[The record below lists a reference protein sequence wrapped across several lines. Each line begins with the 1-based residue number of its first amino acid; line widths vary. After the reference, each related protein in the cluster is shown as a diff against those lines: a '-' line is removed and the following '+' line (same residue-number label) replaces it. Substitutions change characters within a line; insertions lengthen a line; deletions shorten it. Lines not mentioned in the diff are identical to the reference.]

1 MNEQQ
6 QAERITCSAA
16 GPSLRDRLRNAAA
29 AHSIP
34 LKVEIELTK
43 RCNLRCVHCYAATSV
58 EQQEVETCRWLQV
71 VDELAELGC
80 LGIVLTGGEIALR
93 DDFLEVARRARER
106 RMDLSVLTNG
116 TLLSDEQL
124 DELARLKAGVGVSI
138 YGATAATHDL
148 VTGVP
153 GSFEGAVRTLERLRS
168 RGVRRVMHTVLMNEN
183 IDEFSDMVQLA
194 ETLDCRYLFDPNVVP
209 RADGSDDVL
218 VHRVGVDRLREFY
231 AHSALFN
238 KTREGRIAREP
249 GEPERRVPGP
259 CAAGITAAFIEAN
272 GDVLPCMGFPPAFGN
287 IITGTFRE
295 AWTSQIAQEH
305 RRLMNK
311 PPAVCGQCALL
322 GYCTARC
329 PRLAYLE
336 THDMTRP
343 NSRACE
349 LARMVRELKS
359 ELSGSE
365 TVSDTI
371 SDTVVC

>member
-1 MNEQQ
+1 VNEQQ
-6 QAERITCSAA
+6 QAERITRRAA
-16 GPSLRDRLRNAAA
+16 GPSLRDRLRSAAA

-43 RCNLRCVHCYAATSV
+43 RCNLRCVHCYAATAV
-58 EQQEVETCRWLQV
+58 AQPEVETRRWLQV

-80 LGIVLTGGEIALR
+80 LGVVLTGGEITLR
-93 DDFLEVARRARER
+93 SDFLEVARRVRER
-106 RMDLSVLTNG
+106 RMALSVLTNG
-116 TLLSDEQL
+116 TPVSDEQL

-153 GSFEGAVRTLERLRS
+153 GSFDRAVRTLEGLRLR
-168 RGVRRVMHTVLMNEN
+168 GIRRVLHTVLMTEN
-183 IDEFSDMVQLA
+183 IDEFSDIVQLA
-194 ETLDCRYLFDPNVVP
+194 ETLDCRYLFDPSVVP

-218 VHRVGVDRLREFY
+218 VHRVGGDRLREFY

-249 GEPERRVPGP
+249 GEPEGRVPGA

-287 IITGTFRE
+287 IVTGTFGE
-295 AWTSQIAQEH
+295 AWSGPIAQEH
-305 RRLMNK
+305 RRMMNQ
-311 PPAVCGQCALL
+311 PLAVCGQCALL
-322 GYCTARC
+322 GYCTTHC

-336 THDMTRP
+336 TQDMTRP

-349 LARMVRELKS
+349 LAQMVRELRS
-359 ELSGSE
+359 ELSGSG
-365 TVSDTI
+365 TV
-371 SDTVVC
+371 C